1 MVCCFQV
8 ASTGGVLKSK
18 HRGKAMGDPFEQF
31 VSELLDSKAWGD
43 RVDQDGRKQLEEDL
57 KGRLLDQIDRAVIDA
72 LPEDQV
78 DGLNELLDREAP
90 DEEVHEYIANSG
102 VDVQGITM
110 QVMLRFRELYLG
122 NEIDR

>member
-1 MVCCFQV
+1 
-8 ASTGGVLKSK
+8 
-18 HRGKAMGDPFEQF
+18 MGDPFEQF

-72 LPEDQV
+72 LPEDKV
-78 DGLNELLDREAP
+78 DGLNELLDREAS